1 MSKESVNE
9 RFNDKLREFMGTVDT
24 TVQKFKEELF
34 RLQGEYRAEERLEAE
49 AQVETEAEV
58 AEGGTED

>member
-9 RFNDKLREFMGTVDT
+9 RFNDKLREFMDTVDT